1 MTLQVWPRTDEIRK
15 VLYHPTGKYFPAEGP
30 ADWPEDT
37 YTARRI
43 ADGDVLT
50 EDPGAPVARK
60 GKAEAKAE
68 RHES

>member
-1 MTLQVWPRTDEIRK
+1 MTIKVWPRTDEIRK

-43 ADGDVLT
+43 ADGDIT
-50 EDPGAPVARK
+50 TDERKEAPAPKTSRSK
-60 GKAEAKAE
+60 E
-68 RHES
+68 

>member
-1 MTLQVWPRTDEIRK
+1 MTIQVWPRTDEIRK
-15 VLYHPTGKYFPAEGP
+15 VLYHPTGKYFPESGP

-50 EDPGAPVARK
+50 EDPAPATKRRSEK
-60 GKAEAKAE
+60 HEA
-68 RHES
+68 